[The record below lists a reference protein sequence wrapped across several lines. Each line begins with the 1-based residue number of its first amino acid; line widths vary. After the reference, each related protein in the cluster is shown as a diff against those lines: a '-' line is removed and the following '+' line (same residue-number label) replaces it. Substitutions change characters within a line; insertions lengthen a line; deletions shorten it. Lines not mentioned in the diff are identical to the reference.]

1 MLTNEHKIKY
11 FQIVQKRLNVNI
23 KLNFMEYILEYI
35 WKEKKYINYFV
46 KCEKYDRRKFRKITE
61 KNE

>member
-1 MLTNEHKIKY
+1 
-11 FQIVQKRLNVNI
+11 
-23 KLNFMEYILEYI
+23 MEYILEYI

-46 KCEKYDRRKFRKITE
+46 KCEKYDRKKFRKITE